1 MSTPS
6 SLQLLQLLFS
16 EQDHPDTLSDCQ
28 NMAFGRHQEAE
39 VAEVA
44 SVSHRVT
51 ANEASLPIDWNALE
65 LGPMYI

>member
-1 MSTPS
+1 MADASPVTS
-6 SLQLLQLLFS
+6 
-16 EQDHPDTLSDCQ
+16 CQ
-28 NMAFGRHQEAE
+28 NMVFGRHQEAE